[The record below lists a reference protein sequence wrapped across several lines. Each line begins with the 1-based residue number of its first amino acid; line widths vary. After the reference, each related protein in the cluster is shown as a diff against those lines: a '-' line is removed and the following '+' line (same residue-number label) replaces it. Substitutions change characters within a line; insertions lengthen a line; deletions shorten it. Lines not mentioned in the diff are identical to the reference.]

1 MSHQELAISFQ
12 KSATCIKSKCVKDL
26 SYEEICRAVYNRLY
40 YALFHK
46 YLAYD
51 NELSSSN
58 DRSKHNAVL
67 NKIRDN
73 YSLKT
78 YQLYKKMQSLRIWA
92 DYHLS
97 AHPAP
102 GAEKAI
108 LGLDILIM
116 QINSTIQ
123 KDIFE

>member
-12 KSATCIKSKCVKDL
+12 KSATCIKSKCVGDL

-40 YALFHK
+40 YALYHK
-46 YLAYD
+46 YLVYD
-51 NELSSSN
+51 NELSLSK
-58 DRSKHNAVL
+58 DRSKHNAIL

-92 DYHLS
+92 DYSLS
-97 AHPAP
+97 THPLP

-108 LGLDILIM
+108 LSLDILIM
-116 QINSTIQ
+116 QISSTIQ
-123 KDIFE
+123 KDVFG